1 MMQINKIKEF
11 REHLGY
17 TQAAFAEQLG
27 IARSTLC
34 RIEEGRHKPSL
45 GTIMGLKK
53 MVNQHSGGRKILLDE
68 ILEGFLSD
76 NVISDDVK

>member
-1 MMQINKIKEF
+1 MNINKIKKF

-17 TQAAFAEQLG
+17 TQTAFAEQLG
-27 IARSTLC
+27 IARSTLS

-68 ILEGFLSD
+68 ILGEFAND
-76 NVISDDVK
+76 NAM